1 MLIYL
6 GWIAAAFLAGILF
19 ALWLKAR
26 RSSLRQRVLDAAV
39 FRGKTYQEIT
49 REIDAPQTIIRQTDG
64 RTLRTWQED
73 GYSISLLFDAQDLCL
88 GVESESYA

>member
-19 ALWLKAR
+19 AGWIRRRKPSLQAR
-26 RSSLRQRVLDAAV
+26 AKKAAV
-39 FRGKTYQEIT
+39 FRGKTYQEVLS
-49 REIDAPQTIIRQTDG
+49 EMNEPKATIQQTDG

-73 GYSISLLFDAQDLCL
+73 GYSISLLFDARDLCL
-88 GVESESYA
+88 GVEDEHY

>member
-19 ALWLKAR
+19 ADWIKR
-26 RSSLRQRVLDAAV
+26 RRPSLQVRAKKAAV
-39 FRGKTYQEIT
+39 FRGKTYREIT
-49 REIDAPQTIIRQTDG
+49 GEIGAAQTVIQQTDG

-73 GYSISLLFDAQDLCL
+73 GYSISLLFDARDLCL
-88 GVESESYA
+88 GVEDEYY

>member
-19 ALWLKAR
+19 SLRLKAR
-26 RSSLRQRVLDAAV
+26 RTSLRNRVGLAAV
-39 FRGKTYQEIT
+39 FKGKTYQEIV
-49 REIDAPQTIIRQTDG
+49 REINGPQTVIQRTDG

-73 GYSISLLFDAQDLCL
+73 GYSISLLFDARDLCL
-88 GVESESYA
+88 GVECESN

>member
-19 ALWLKAR
+19 AEWMKRRRPSLLAR
-26 RSSLRQRVLDAAV
+26 AKKAAV
-39 FRGKTYQEIT
+39 FRGKTY
-49 REIDAPQTIIRQTDG
+49 REVMDEMGAAHKIIQQTDG

-73 GYSISLLFDAQDLCL
+73 GYSISLLFDARDLCL
-88 GVESESYA
+88 GVEDEHY

>member
-19 ALWLKAR
+19 TLWLKTR
-26 RSSLRQRVLDAAV
+26 RPSLRQRVTDAAV

-49 REIDAPQTIIRQTDG
+49 REINAPQMTIQQTDG
-64 RTLRTWQED
+64 HTLRTWQED
-73 GYSISLLFDAQDLCL
+73 GYSISLLFDARDLCL
-88 GVESESYA
+88 GVEDEHY

>member
-19 ALWLKAR
+19 AEWMKR
-26 RSSLRQRVLDAAV
+26 RRPSLQERAKKAAV
-39 FRGKTYQEIT
+39 FRGKTYREVMDEIGAAQ
-49 REIDAPQTIIRQTDG
+49 RIIQQTDG

-73 GYSISLLFDAQDLCL
+73 GYSISLLFDAQELCL
-88 GVESESYA
+88 GVEDEHY

>member
-19 ALWLKAR
+19 TLWLKNHR
-26 RSSLRQRVLDAAV
+26 PSLRQRVTDAAV

-49 REIDAPQTIIRQTDG
+49 WEIDAPQTTIRQTDG
-64 RTLRTWQED
+64 HTLCIWQED
-73 GYSISLLFDAQDLCL
+73 GYSISLLFDARGLCL
-88 GVESESYA
+88 GVEDEHY